1 MLQKTQEVFLLCLSR
16 STCFFI
22 NSISVCAGSFFVVAV
37 YFCNASFNRVF
48 RRFRILCFVLK
59 LVLFKEFVKS
69 LQGSMWKPTRIEL
82 KFCIPC
88 RVVAVSNSI
97 LHPRRHI
104 FIWSYNERK
113 LQQGVKKPNF
123 LIFHTPLLQVKKY
136 HSLSLILPSF
146 PLLFPITASHQ
157 ITL

>member
-113 LQQGVKKPNF
+113 LQQGVKKTKF
-123 LIFHTPLLQVKKY
+123 SYFSY
-136 HSLSLILPSF
+136 SSLTS
-146 PLLFPITASHQ
+146 
-157 ITL
+157 

>member
-22 NSISVCAGSFFVVAV
+22 NSISVCPGSFFVVAV

-113 LQQGVKKPNF
+113 LQQGVKKQIF
-123 LIFHTPLLQVKKY
+123 LFFILLSYKLKK
-136 HSLSLILPSF
+136 IIPS
-146 PLLFPITASHQ
+146 P
-157 ITL
+157 